1 MPLWAKNALIMVA
14 INVLEDKDEAVYDQ
28 SKTIQEF
35 IPRCD
40 PSKRPFLNQTFDDLD
55 SVYEFYKEYGR
66 VCGFDIR
73 KSAEKN
79 DRAGNT
85 ISKYYVCSRSGS
97 SEKDSRKS
105 EDGVVTHK
113 HRTRKTVSIKC
124 LCPALI
130 RVNIAGNGSCILK
143 RFIEEHN
150 HSFADRDGAQF
161 LRCNRN
167 LTYFHKSFIFDA
179 AKLNIGATRAHG
191 IVSAMTGSHE
201 NKFHDIQCSSDPTF
215 KFEYETDSSNHLTRL
230 FWADGIN
237 RKSYEVFG
245 DVVSFD
251 ATYRT
256 NKYGMVFVPLIGIDN
271 HWKSTTFAG
280 ALLESES
287 AESFKWLCNTMK
299 SIFGREPKCIITDQC
314 PAMKVALET
323 VFPLVKHR
331 LCMWHIMKKFPSKLG
346 SLFCAESAFMDRL
359 NKFVWSDHTS
369 PLDFEEGWNEVISD
383 FNLSGNKWLTE
394 LYDIRHS
401 WIPAYFNDEPMLGLL
416 RTTSRSESSNFYF
429 NHFVQK
435 GDTLSEFYIC
445 YDSAISRQRYQQK
458 QLAHY
463 DNIVPRTLSNK
474 EIEKDAAQHYT
485 RVMFYKIQEEIMG
498 CSGDISIMDLK
509 MVDSVKTVVI
519 KDPQNKS
526 NLFEVSLN
534 LETHD
539 LECSCKLFTRV
550 GYLCSHAF
558 FCLGISGIH
567 IIPRQYVM
575 NRWLKKAVERFSTL
589 ELGEISDP
597 LSGEE
602 SRRKKLQE
610 CWFIFQSCV
619 SEASSD
625 QGQINSLYDSLKVI
639 SEQMKIS
646 KKSAG
651 YRLTADM
658 VENLIGSKIVEDITV
673 LPPNQS
679 NNKGCRKRMVNPA
692 EKSLGGKK
700 RTMRQCQFCNTQAY
714 HDSRNC
720 PEKKKKEHLEQ

>member
-1 MPLWAKNALIMVA
+1 MQNKAVNNPLDDHVQL
-14 INVLEDKDEAVYDQ
+14 LEDKDEAVNVQLKNIAD
-28 SKTIQEF
+28 F

-40 PSKRPFLNQTFDDLD
+40 PSKKPFLNQTFNDLD

-66 VCGFDIR
+66 VCGFDIK
-73 KSAEKN
+73 KSAGKK
-79 DRAGNT
+79 RQ
-85 ISKYYVCSRSGS
+85 
-97 SEKDSRKS
+97 
-105 EDGVVTHK
+105 
-113 HRTRKTVSIKC
+113 
-124 LCPALI
+124 I
-130 RVNIAGNGSCILK
+130 R
-143 RFIEEHN
+143 
-150 HSFADRDGAQF
+150 
-161 LRCNRN
+161 
-167 LTYFHKSFIFDA
+167 
-179 AKLNIGATRAHG
+179 
-191 IVSAMTGSHE
+191 
-201 NKFHDIQCSSDPTF
+201 
-215 KFEYETDSSNHLTRL
+215 EYNQ
-230 FWADGIN
+230 
-237 RKSYEVFG
+237 
-245 DVVSFD
+245 
-251 ATYRT
+251 
-256 NKYGMVFVPLIGIDN
+256 YGMVFVPLIGIDN

-287 AESFKWLCNTMK
+287 AESFKWLCNSMK
-299 SIFGREPKCIITDQC
+299 SILGREPKCIITDQC
-314 PAMKVALET
+314 PAMKVALEI

-331 LCMWHIMKKFPSKLG
+331 LCMWHFMKKFPSKLG

-401 WIPAYFNDEPMLGLL
+401 WIPAYFNDEP
-416 RTTSRSESSNFYF
+416 
-429 NHFVQK
+429 
-435 GDTLSEFYIC
+435 I
-445 YDSAISRQRYQQK
+445 
-458 QLAHY
+458 
-463 DNIVPRTLSNK
+463 TLSNK

-485 RVMFYKIQEEIMG
+485 RVMFYKIHEEIMG
-498 CSGDISIMDLK
+498 FSGDISIMDLK

-526 NLFEVSLN
+526 NLFEVSIN

-558 FCLGISGIH
+558 FYLGISGIH

-625 QGQINSLYDSLKVI
+625 QGQINYHYDSLKVI

-651 YRLTADM
+651 YCLIPDM
-658 VENLIGSKIVEDITV
+658 VENLIGSKIVEDVTV

-700 RTMRQCQFCNTQAY
+700 RTIRQYQFCNTQAY

-720 PEKKKKEHLEQ
+720 PEKKKRRNIRNSSRR